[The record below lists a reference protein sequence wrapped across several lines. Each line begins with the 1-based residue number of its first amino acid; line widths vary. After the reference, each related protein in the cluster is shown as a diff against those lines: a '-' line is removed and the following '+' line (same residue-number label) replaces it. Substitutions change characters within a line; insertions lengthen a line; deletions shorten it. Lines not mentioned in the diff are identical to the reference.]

1 MNRIDLTMTKER
13 AIASLLLATTL
24 VSLTFPWPVSLDAF
38 LGLGRTPSL
47 TLGGIVPY
55 GIVELL
61 LKLSLVGVSV
71 IVLMIEIRNPI
82 TAPLF
87 SQATRTIAVDKLEWL
102 RITIYR
108 TVVPL
113 ALRLEKRMPNL
124 GREISK
130 SNIAMSPIAFLSVII
145 FATLIGVP
153 FSLLGV
159 YYLVTTGSLVSL
171 TLIPVAPMIFGI
183 GLLGPKVSQSSRSS
197 ATEKELPF
205 VISAMS
211 VLAST
216 GISPLITLRR
226 LGKAEK
232 LFPSMVKEAKKVLV
246 DVDIFGHDPLSALEK
261 IGKLNPNKSLAD
273 FFGGYVT
280 VVKTGGDIGS
290 FIDSKLRDIFANG
303 TVRAKA
309 MVDSIG
315 TLSESYIS
323 ATVIMGIALF
333 VLMSMDAILQ
343 QSGSLD
349 EAVQNSMIFSV
360 VFVPAISVVFIYMTH
375 ALQGGEKPPSYR
387 PFVAFGLSLVILPII
402 IFLPIQMEFYN
413 RLGIGLVGSVVAPAI
428 IAGRINR
435 EKNGIES
442 RIPAFVLDLAEVRK
456 TGLSPEKAIEQL
468 SERSYG
474 RLSKYVA
481 EMSSQISW
489 GVSLPK
495 VMYNFSKRVHS
506 FMAQS
511 VAYLI
516 VEAIEVGGGTVRMF
530 TNLSDYTQKLS
541 ELERE
546 RKSAL
551 KPYIFI
557 PYIGAIIVV
566 ASSVMMITLLT
577 TPVEVPGV
585 QAAGAEDAQPGLAGV
600 KDVDVIKTTFYSG
613 AIFQSWVMGFVA
625 GKMGE
630 GSLSGGFKHAGAMA
644 GIATLTVVVLS
655 SVFAGGI

>member
-1 MNRIDLTMTKER
+1 MVTRER
-13 AIASLLLATTL
+13 FIASLLLATAAI
-24 VSLTFPWPVSLDAF
+24 SLTFAWPISPDLL
-38 LGLGRTPSL
+38 LGLSSL
-47 TLGGIVPY
+47 SVGGILPY
-55 GIVELL
+55 GLVELIF
-61 LKLSLVGVSV
+61 KLSLIGAAVF
-71 IVLMIEIRNPI
+71 VLIIEIRSPVI
-82 TAPLF
+82 VPLF
-87 SQATRTIAVDKLEWL
+87 SKETSAIAVDKLESL

-108 TVVPL
+108 TMMPI
-113 ALRLEKRMPNL
+113 ATRLEKKMPNL
-124 GREISK
+124 GMEISK
-130 SNIAMSPIAFLSVII
+130 SNIAMSPIAFLSTII
-145 FATLIGVP
+145 FATLIGTV
-153 FSLLGV
+153 FTLLGV
-159 YYLVTTGSLVSL
+159 YLLITSGSLL
-171 TLIPVAPMIFGI
+171 ALALIPVAPMVFGI
-183 GLLGPKVSQSSRSS
+183 GLISPKVSQSSRSS

-261 IGKLNPNKSLAD
+261 IGRLNPNKSLAD

-280 VVKTGGDIGS
+280 VVKTGGDVSS

-303 TVRAKA
+303 TTRAKA
-309 MVDSIG
+309 MVETIG

-343 QSGSLD
+343 QTGSLE
-349 EAVQNSMIFSV
+349 EAVQNSTIFSAL
-360 VFVPAISVVFIYMTH
+360 FIPAISTVFIYLTH
-375 ALQGGEKPPSYR
+375 ALQGGEKPPSWR
-387 PFVAFGLSLVILPII
+387 PFVAFGLSLPII
-402 IFLPIQMEFYN
+402 PIMIFLPIPMEFYT
-413 RLGIGLVGSVVAPAI
+413 RLGIGLVGSVLAPAI
-428 IAGRINR
+428 ISGRTMR

-442 RIPAFVLDLAEVRK
+442 KIPAFVLDLAEVRK
-456 TGLSPEKAIEQL
+456 TGLSPEKGIEQL
-468 SERSYG
+468 SGRSYG
-474 RLSKYVA
+474 RLTKYVA
-481 EMSSQISW
+481 DMSTQISW

-495 VMYNFSKRVHS
+495 VMMNFSKRVHS

-541 ELERE
+541 ELEKE

-551 KPYIFI
+551 KPYVFI
-557 PYIGAIIVV
+557 PYIGSIIVV

-577 TPVEVPGV
+577 TPIDGILTPQVGEHDPAAEAV
-585 QAAGAEDAQPGLAGV
+585 ALEIALAGA
-600 KDVDVIKTTFYSG
+600 KDLNLIKTTFYSG
-613 AIFQSWVMGFVA
+613 AIFQAFVMGFVA

-644 GIATLTVVVLS
+644 GISLLTVVVLG
-655 SVFAGGI
+655 SVFAGGIV